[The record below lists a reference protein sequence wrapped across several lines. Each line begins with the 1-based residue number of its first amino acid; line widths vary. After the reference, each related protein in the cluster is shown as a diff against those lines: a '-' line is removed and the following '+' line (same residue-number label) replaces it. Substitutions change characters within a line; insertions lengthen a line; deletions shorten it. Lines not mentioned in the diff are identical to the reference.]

1 MLILCFCSY
10 LTWTGN
16 TASHCSGES
25 AQAAFLKFS
34 DHFLRTILLVSKLS
48 KTYQLDLPT
57 TWSKIPFPSFVP
69 SLVLPIDYWIHPN
82 IDWVPTPCQAQARGA
97 HRPGKAHGSG
107 LLPHLHASQT
117 ISQIPASLCWLHTF
131 VTHCASES
139 QTFFIALF
147 KCHLLHQG

>member
-69 SLVLPIDYWIHPN
+69 SLVLPIIGSIQTLTECLHRAKLRPE
-82 IDWVPTPCQAQARGA
+82 VHTGQAKPMVQVSCPTCMQAK
-97 HRPGKAHGSG
+97 PSLKY
-107 LLPHLHASQT
+107 LLRFAGF
-117 ISQIPASLCWLHTF
+117 IPLSLTVRLNPRHF
-131 VTHCASES
+131 S
-139 QTFFIALF
+139 
-147 KCHLLHQG
+147 